1 MTLKLNKRSIGL
13 KAEMKSDGVKR
24 FAFETDDLNSLFDS
38 RLLAEFKIEC
48 LVLFEMY

>member
-13 KAEMKSDGVKR
+13 KAEMKSDRVKR
-24 FAFETDDLNSLFDS
+24 FETDYLNSLFDS
-38 RLLAEFKIEC
+38 RLLAKFKIEC